1 MPQLGIAGAAIG
13 SSLAELVSLIFFIL
27 YTRHRIDIRKYGLDK
42 IPGIRWNILKR
53 MLNVS
58 FWTMVQNFLSLST
71 WFLLFLYVEHLGE
84 RSLAVTNIIRN
95 VSGIMFMVMM
105 AFASTCGS
113 LVSNLIG
120 AGHTDCVPGTI
131 RQHIRI
137 AYAFVLPLAVF
148 FALCPKLILSVYTDM
163 PELQEA
169 AVPRFGYFAPPICS
183 SYPPTSISSPYREPE
198 TRVLPWPWR

>member
-1 MPQLGIAGAAIG
+1 
-13 SSLAELVSLIFFIL
+13 
-27 YTRHRIDIRKYGLDK
+27 
-42 IPGIRWNILKR
+42 
-53 MLNVS
+53 
-58 FWTMVQNFLSLST
+58 MVQNFLSLST

-163 PELQEA
+163 PELHW
-169 AVPRFGYFAPPICS
+169 RGCRS
-183 SYPPTSISSPYREPE
+183 GSPYRAAW
-198 TRVLPWPWR
+198 RRWPCGSFLLLQHYLRIP